1 MPGGLL
7 NIVAN
12 GNQNIILN
20 GNPSKTFFTTTYSKY
35 TNFGMQKIR
44 VDYDGQKILN
54 FDTPTTFSFKIP
66 RYAELLMDTYLVVNL
81 PTIWSPIVPP
91 DQWNGTK
98 VDKEDDISFNNEWRP
113 YEFKWI
119 ENLGCQ
125 MIDEIVIS
133 VGRQIIQKYS
143 GDYLYNLVERDFSE
157 TKKKKFYNMT
167 GNIPELN
174 DPGNAFDRLNQYPNA
189 AVYKNGPGP
198 DPSIRGRKLYIPIN
212 SWFSMSSKMSFPLI
226 SLQYNEL
233 HIDVKMRPIRSLYK
247 IRDVNDQ
254 DRNYP
259 YVSPNISVTNT
270 EFYKFIQPP
279 TDINLN
285 NYPDKRNIWNTDIHL
300 ICNYCFLS
308 EDEIN
313 IFALKE
319 QKYLI
324 KNINEYKF
332 FNITGTNK
340 LELKS
345 HGLVSNWMWFFRRND
360 AHLRNEWTNYTNWP
374 YNYIPYS
381 LKTQDDNGELK
392 KVSIT
397 SGRDI
402 SLNPFQDAFS
412 RISPNG
418 TSAISGLAVTPEY
431 SIYNHKE
438 IMHKFGILLNGK
450 YRENML
456 DSGIY
461 NYIEKYNRSHGNSNE
476 NLYCY
481 NFCLNTDP
489 SEMQPSGA
497 INMSKFNKIE
507 FEFEIFE
514 PNINSEAVKDSNTQ
528 TCVIRWKNENGVDVS
543 YQEITYRKNV
553 WNLFDYAFDLHV
565 MEEKYNI
572 LSFQSGNAGLMFSL

>member
-1 MPGGLL
+1 
-7 NIVAN
+7 
-12 GNQNIILN
+12 
-20 GNPSKTFFTTTYSKY
+20 
-35 TNFGMQKIR
+35 
-44 VDYDGQKILN
+44 
-54 FDTPTTFSFKIP
+54 
-66 RYAELLMDTYLVVNL
+66 
-81 PTIWSPIVPP
+81 
-91 DQWNGTK
+91 
-98 VDKEDDISFNNEWRP
+98 
-113 YEFKWI
+113 
-119 ENLGCQ
+119 
-125 MIDEIVIS
+125 
-133 VGRQIIQKYS
+133 
-143 GDYLYNLVERDFSE
+143 
-157 TKKKKFYNMT
+157 
-167 GNIPELN
+167 
-174 DPGNAFDRLNQYPNA
+174 
-189 AVYKNGPGP
+189 
-198 DPSIRGRKLYIPIN
+198 
-212 SWFSMSSKMSFPLI
+212 
-226 SLQYNEL
+226 
-233 HIDVKMRPIRSLYK
+233 MRPIRSLYK
-247 IRDVNDQ
+247 IRDVNDK

-285 NYPDKRNIWNTDIHL
+285 NYQDKRTEWNTDIHL

-381 LKTQDDNGELK
+381 LKTLDENDELK

-397 SGRDI
+397 SSRDI

-507 FEFEIFE
+507 F
-514 PNINSEAVKDSNTQ
+514 NLRYSNQ
-528 TCVIRWKNENGVDVS
+528 TLIVRQLKIR
-543 YQEITYRKNV
+543 IRKLV
-553 WNLFDYAFDLHV
+553 LFDGKMKMV
-565 MEEKYNI
+565 
-572 LSFQSGNAGLMFSL
+572 LMFHIKK

>member
-1 MPGGLL
+1 
-7 NIVAN
+7 
-12 GNQNIILN
+12 
-20 GNPSKTFFTTTYSKY
+20 
-35 TNFGMQKIR
+35 
-44 VDYDGQKILN
+44 
-54 FDTPTTFSFKIP
+54 
-66 RYAELLMDTYLVVNL
+66 MDTYLVVNL

-91 DQWNGTK
+91 DKWNGTK

-198 DPSIRGRKLYIPIN
+198 DPSIRGRKPYIPIN

-247 IRDVNDQ
+247 IRDVNDK

-308 EDEIN
+308 
-313 IFALKE
+313 
-319 QKYLI
+319 
-324 KNINEYKF
+324 
-332 FNITGTNK
+332 
-340 LELKS
+340 
-345 HGLVSNWMWFFRRND
+345 
-360 AHLRNEWTNYTNWP
+360 
-374 YNYIPYS
+374 
-381 LKTQDDNGELK
+381 KTK
-392 KVSIT
+392 
-397 SGRDI
+397 
-402 SLNPFQDAFS
+402 
-412 RISPNG
+412 
-418 TSAISGLAVTPEY
+418 
-431 SIYNHKE
+431 
-438 IMHKFGILLNGK
+438 
-450 YRENML
+450 
-456 DSGIY
+456 
-461 NYIEKYNRSHGNSNE
+461 
-476 NLYCY
+476 
-481 NFCLNTDP
+481 
-489 SEMQPSGA
+489 
-497 INMSKFNKIE
+497 
-507 FEFEIFE
+507 
-514 PNINSEAVKDSNTQ
+514 
-528 TCVIRWKNENGVDVS
+528 
-543 YQEITYRKNV
+543 
-553 WNLFDYAFDLHV
+553 
-565 MEEKYNI
+565 
-572 LSFQSGNAGLMFSL
+572 